1 MTDRSRLI
9 LRRIG
14 AGLAGLLFGA
24 IAATLVDVILHSTSV
39 FPPWGQPMSDNLFLL
54 ATSYRLVFNVA
65 SCYIAA
71 RLAPDKPMQH
81 AMTLGYVGAAL
92 SAIATIAT
100 WNKGPSFGPHWYP
113 IGLAITAIPC
123 AWVGGKLF
131 LAQQPAALR
140 GEALG

>member
-24 IAATLVDVILHSTSV
+24 IGATLVDVILHSTGV
-39 FPPWGQPMSDNLFLL
+39 FPAWGQPVSDSLLLL
-54 ATSYRLVFNVA
+54 ATAYRLVFNVA

-81 AMTLGYVGAAL
+81 AMALGYIGVAV
-92 SAIATIAT
+92 SAIATIVT
-100 WNKGPSFGPHWYP
+100 WNKGPAFGPHWYP
-113 IGLAITAIPC
+113 IGLAISAIPC
-123 AWVGGKLF
+123 AWIGGRLY
-131 LAQQPAALR
+131 LAQAAGR
-140 GEALG
+140 PSREALG